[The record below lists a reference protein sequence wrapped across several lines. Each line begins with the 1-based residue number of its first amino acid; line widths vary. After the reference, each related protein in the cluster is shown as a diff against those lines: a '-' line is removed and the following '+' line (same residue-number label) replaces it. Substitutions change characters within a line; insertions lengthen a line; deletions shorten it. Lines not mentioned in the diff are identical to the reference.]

1 MKAQTWRQYTRMH
14 VRATWSLQL
23 NSVVQILKVLEESG
37 LSVPAR
43 YYEYATQY
51 GTSAIV
57 VPVIPDKPLIAL
69 HEHHTCAIS
78 IGIIETNE
86 ILSLSLFFFFLPLSF
101 PFLSRLLVFSSQS
114 LSFLIRRNSKTHV
127 SALLCFC
134 LST

>member
-1 MKAQTWRQYTRMH
+1 MKVQTWRQYTCMH
-14 VRATWSLQL
+14 MRAKWSLQL

-69 HEHHTCAIS
+69 HEHHTCAMP

-86 ILSLSLFFFFLPLSF
+86 ILSLSLFLFSPTLVSFLIP
-101 PFLSRLLVFSSQS
+101 S
-114 LSFLIRRNSKTHV
+114 LSFQLSVTLIFDSPHFQDT
-127 SALLCFC
+127 C
-134 LST
+134 LSSTLLLP